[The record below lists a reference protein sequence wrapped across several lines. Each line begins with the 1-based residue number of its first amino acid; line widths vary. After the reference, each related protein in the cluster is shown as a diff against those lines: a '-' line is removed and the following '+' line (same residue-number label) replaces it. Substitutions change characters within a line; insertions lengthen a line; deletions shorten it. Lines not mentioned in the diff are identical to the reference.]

1 MSALENLNVLPFV
14 NTRLKNGYTR
24 KAIVEELR
32 IAFPGVRGINVRS
45 LKRFCAKHNLHSTAR
60 CSDEVL
66 NVLVAYGAGIVSH
79 FSLKI
84 LNVSINV
91 ITTTTITTD
100 NGEAT
105 LALLRFKSF
114 WMIQTLIGH

>member
-1 MSALENLNVLPFV
+1 M
-14 NTRLKNGYTR
+14 NTVPPRTLFTSEYCPGGTLFTGGQYSLRHR

-32 IAFPGVRGINVRS
+32 IAFPGVRGISVRS
-45 LKRFCAKHNLHSTAR
+45 LKRFCAKHNLHSTTR

-100 NGEAT
+100 SNT
-105 LALLRFKSF
+105 CS
-114 WMIQTLIGH
+114 ITI

>member
-1 MSALENLNVLPFV
+1 M
-14 NTRLKNGYTR
+14 
-24 KAIVEELR
+24 
-32 IAFPGVRGINVRS
+32 RS
-45 LKRFCAKHNLHSTAR
+45 LKRYCAKHNLHSTAR

-66 NVLVAYGAGIVSH
+66 NVSVAYGAGIVSH

-91 ITTTTITTD
+91 ITTTTITTAD

-114 WMIQTLIGH
+114 G

>member
-1 MSALENLNVLPFV
+1 M
-14 NTRLKNGYTR
+14 
-24 KAIVEELR
+24 
-32 IAFPGVRGINVRS
+32 RS
-45 LKRFCAKHNLHSTAR
+45 LKRLCAKHNLHSTTR

-66 NVLVAYGAGIVSH
+66 NVLVAYGTGIVSH

-91 ITTTTITTD
+91 ITTTTITTND
-100 NGEAT
+100 NGEAA

-114 WMIQTLIGH
+114 WMIQTLIGHFLAIGLLYDTTLTL

>member
-24 KAIVEELR
+24 KAIVELR

-45 LKRFCAKHNLHSTAR
+45 LKRFCAKHNLHCTAR
-60 CSDEVL
+60 RSDEVY
-66 NVLVAYGAGIVSH
+66 VLVAYGAGIVSH